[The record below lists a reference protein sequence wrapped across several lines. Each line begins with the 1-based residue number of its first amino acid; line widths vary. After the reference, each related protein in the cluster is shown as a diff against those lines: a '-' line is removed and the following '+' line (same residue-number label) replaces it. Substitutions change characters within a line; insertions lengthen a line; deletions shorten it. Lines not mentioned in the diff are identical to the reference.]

1 VDKDYLIRLIR
12 EYNLGLEGRAYPV
25 PPTRRDLYDEIEPWL
40 SRKQAVAIVGLR
52 RTGKTT
58 LMRQVQDRLSGTS
71 AFFSFDEE
79 ETRTKEVLVF
89 VLDYAITTLNA
100 TSILLDEIQYVDD
113 WEGTLKRYY
122 DQRGLKFILSGSE
135 SLDIYRA
142 KAALAGRISTFILP
156 PLSFREYLRLKG
168 VTVGTTGIPPSNDY
182 PAMERLYQE
191 CLTRKEYFE
200 QEFIEYLYKGAF
212 PEIVQEMDGT
222 VIRNYIHDLVVKKIV
237 YRDIPSIFEVRRPD
251 ILLGL
256 FRYASSTSSQ
266 LFDIQTLARHFGVH
280 AETVAN
286 YLWYLQSAFLI
297 RTAESY
303 SASPAKRARRNKKLY
318 VVHPAIA
325 CATLGYDRQQL
336 IEPVLGP
343 YVETLFTSQY
353 FWRDRYKRE
362 VDVVYETRDGLLPV
376 EIKYQS
382 SITTSDT
389 KNLRYFIEEH
399 HVPLGILI
407 TKNVMERQSRDEKE
421 IFCIPAWLA
430 LLAEIGSSPRGSQT
444 AGSQ

>member
-1 VDKDYLIRLIR
+1 MDKDYLIRLIR
-12 EYNLGLEGRAYPV
+12 EYNPGLEGRTYSV
-25 PPTRRDLYDEIEPWL
+25 PPRRRDLYDEIGPWL

-58 LMRQVQDRLSGTS
+58 LMRQLQDRLSGTS

-79 ETRTKEVLVF
+79 ETREKEALVF

-100 TSILLDEIQYVDD
+100 TSILLDEIQYVHD

-122 DQRGLKFILSGSE
+122 DQKGVKFILSGSE
-135 SLDIYRA
+135 SLDIFRA
-142 KAALAGRISTFILP
+142 KAALAGRIATFILP

-168 VTVGTTGIPPSNDY
+168 VTLAGGPVPLNDY

-191 CLTRKEYFE
+191 CITRKEYFE
-200 QEFIEYLYKGAF
+200 HEFIEYLYKGAF
-212 PEIVQEMDGT
+212 PELVEEKDGA

-266 LFDIQTLARHFGVH
+266 LFDIQNLARHFGVH

-303 SASPAKRARRNKKLY
+303 TASPAKRARRNKKLY
-318 VVHPAIA
+318 VAHPAIA
-325 CATLGYDRQQL
+325 CAMLGYDRQQL

-343 YVETLFTSQY
+343 YVETLFAGQY

-362 VDVVYETRDGLLPV
+362 VDVVHETRDGLLPI
-376 EIKYQS
+376 EIKYQTG
-382 SITTSDT
+382 ITTSDT
-389 KNLRYFIEEH
+389 RNLRHFMEEH
-399 HVPLGILI
+399 RLPLGILI
-407 TKNVMERQSRDEKE
+407 TKDLMDRKSRDEKE
-421 IFCIPAWLA
+421 ILYIPAWLA
-430 LLAEIGSSPRGSQT
+430 LLAQT
-444 AGSQ
+444 L